1 MGFVYLSVG
10 DGMLTWILNCSIR
23 RFVLLFSILLILIL
37 SCYLVW
43 RDAAQ
48 QAIEKLYQ
56 QEKINAEQSL
66 LMQELRYSSVQIQQ
80 YLTDDSLT
88 GDSESISDAK
98 HYAELLLAQQ
108 VALTKSGEAE
118 YLTKLPEWIPQQIKI
133 GEEMT
138 QAYLSGNKTRGDELM
153 KKDPDGFDWLSDQIG
168 NSVAKQS
175 KQLAQASLAAQTEIK
190 KQEQSLH
197 SMNTWFSG
205 AVMLLVLLALFSL
218 RWKVNH
224 SINELR
230 QHLKVMTETGN
241 NLSYR
246 LPTSNQNEFSQVAS
260 MLNGLMES
268 LDHVISTIQETS
280 NVAARQVAELR
291 ASSESTEKGMG
302 QMFEQ
307 ADMLNDAVTE
317 MMDTLRNITEST
329 HAAREHTQGSRDQAD
344 EGLAKVEQ
352 TVVLI
357 QKVAGNIARSTQ
369 AILQLQA
376 DSATIGDI
384 VNLIKNIS
392 EQTNLLALNA
402 AIEAARAG
410 EAGRGFAVVADEV
423 RSLANRTQAS
433 TAEIQKK
440 IEQLQH
446 QTKVTVGLMEET
458 QSVGGQAVEQAEQAG
473 QSLTEIVQIVGQIA
487 DMNTQIAVAAE
498 QQAKVTGN
506 TAAMVEKVNEV
517 VSGVMDDTLLN
528 VQVTREVAFVIDE
541 LEQLS
546 GNFAITFDTKESR
559 KNEELVHWSDAFKIN
574 VASMDTQHEGL
585 FHAVNAAY
593 SAIKFQTG
601 SHHVQEKIAQLAEQ
615 VKQHLHSEEV
625 LLAKVKYPDL
635 VPHAKVHAAV
645 LDELASR
652 IAKAQGKGDDAFMNV
667 VLFVKIWLI
676 DHIFRVDRR
685 YSKAVIVAN
694 LQ

>member
-1 MGFVYLSVG
+1 
-10 DGMLTWILNCSIR
+10 MLTWILNCSIR
-23 RFVLLFSILLILIL
+23 RFVLIFSILLISML
-37 SCYLVW
+37 SSYLVW
-43 RDAAQ
+43 RNSVQ
-48 QAIEKLYQ
+48 KEIELLYQ
-56 QEKINAEQSL
+56 LDKGNSEQTII
-66 LMQELRYSSVQIQQ
+66 MQELRYSSVQIQQ
-80 YLTDDSLT
+80 YLTDASLT
-88 GDSESISDAK
+88 GNQESINDAK
-98 HYAELLLAQQ
+98 QYAEKILAQQ
-108 VALTKSGEAE
+108 KTLTQLGEAE
-118 YLTKLPEWIPQQIKI
+118 YLSKLPELITQQIKV

-138 QAYLSGNKTRGDELM
+138 QAYLSGNKALGDTLM
-153 KKDPDGFDWLSDQIG
+153 QKEPDGFDWLADQIG
-168 NSVAKQS
+168 SAVVNQS
-175 KQLAQASLAAQTEIK
+175 KKLAQMSLDAQTQIQEKEASLQTK
-190 KQEQSLH
+190 
-197 SMNTWFSG
+197 NTWFSG
-205 AVMLLVLLALFSL
+205 IVMFLVLLALFSL

-224 SINELR
+224 SINTLR
-230 QHLKVMTETGN
+230 QHLKRMTDTGN

-246 LPTSNQNEFSQVAS
+246 LPTGDKNEFSQVAS

-268 LDHVISTIQETS
+268 LDHVMSTIQETS
-280 NVAARQVAELR
+280 NVAARQVVELR
-291 ASSESTEKGMG
+291 TSSASTEKGMT

-317 MMDTLRNITEST
+317 MMDTLRNITDST
-329 HAAREHTQGSRDQAD
+329 FAASEHTQGSRDQAD
-344 EGLAKVEQ
+344 EGLAKVEE

-357 QKVAGNIARSTQ
+357 QKVAGNISRSTQ
-369 AILQLQA
+369 AILQLQT

-446 QTKVTVGLMEET
+446 QTKVAVGLMEET
-458 QSVGGQAVEQAEQAG
+458 QSVGEQAVSQAEQAG
-473 QSLTEIVQIVGQIA
+473 QTLTEIVQIVGQIA

-498 QQAKVTGN
+498 QQAKVNGN
-506 TAAMVEKVNEV
+506 TAAMVEKVNDV
-517 VSGVMDDTLLN
+517 VSSVMDDTLLN

-546 GNFAITFDTKESR
+546 GNFHITFDTKGER

-574 VASMDTQHEGL
+574 VPSMDLQHEGL
-585 FHAVNAAY
+585 FNAVNAAY

-601 SHHVQEKIAQLAEQ
+601 HTNVQEKIAQLAEL
-615 VKQHLHSEEV
+615 VKQHLDAEEV

-635 VPHAKVHAAV
+635 VAHAKVHSAV
-645 LDELASR
+645 LSALSSR
-652 IAKAQGKGDDAFMNV
+652 IAEAKNKDDDALMSV

-685 YSKAVIVAN
+685 YSDTVIAAN

>member
-1 MGFVYLSVG
+1 
-10 DGMLTWILNCSIR
+10 MLTWILNCSIR
-23 RFVLLFSILLILIL
+23 RFVLMFSVLLILIL
-37 SCYLVW
+37 SSYLVW
-43 RDAAQ
+43 RDSAQ
-48 QAIEKLYQ
+48 QTIEKLYQ

-80 YLTDDSLT
+80 YLTDASLT
-88 GDSESISDAK
+88 GDADSIGDAK
-98 HYAELLLAQQ
+98 RYANLLLEQQ
-108 VALTKSGEAE
+108 ATLSQLGDAE
-118 YLTKLPEWIPQQIKI
+118 YLSKLPEWIPQQIKI

-168 NSVAKQS
+168 GSVANQS
-175 KQLAQASLAAQTEIK
+175 KQLAQASLAAQAEIK
-190 KQEQSLH
+190 KQEQALH
-197 SMNTWFSG
+197 TMNAWFSG
-205 AVMLLVLLALFSL
+205 VVMLLVLLALFSL

-241 NLSYR
+241 NLAYR
-246 LPTSNQNEFSQVAS
+246 LPTTNQNEFSQVAS

-291 ASSESTEKGMG
+291 TSSASTEKGMG

-307 ADMLNDAVTE
+307 ADMLNDAVVE
-317 MMDTLRNITEST
+317 MTDTLRNITEST

-423 RSLANRTQAS
+423 RALAS
-433 TAEIQKK
+433 K
-440 IEQLQH
+440 
-446 QTKVTVGLMEET
+446 T
-458 QSVGGQAVEQAEQAG
+458 QSSTGDIQAHIVALQQGAREAVETIGKAGRQA
-473 QSLTEIVQIVGQIA
+473 
-487 DMNTQIAVAAE
+487 N
-498 QQAKVTGN
+498 
-506 TAAMVEKVNEV
+506 
-517 VSGVMDDTLLN
+517 
-528 VQVTREVAFVIDE
+528 
-541 LEQLS
+541 
-546 GNFAITFDTKESR
+546 
-559 KNEELVHWSDAFKIN
+559 
-574 VASMDTQHEGL
+574 EGL
-585 FHAVNAAY
+585 
-593 SAIKFQTG
+593 
-601 SHHVQEKIAQLAEQ
+601 L
-615 VKQHLHSEEV
+615 V
-625 LLAKVKYPDL
+625 LRDSV
-635 VPHAKVHAAV
+635 
-645 LDELASR
+645 R
-652 IAKAQGKGDDAFMNV
+652 
-667 VLFVKIWLI
+667 
-676 DHIFRVDRR
+676 
-685 YSKAVIVAN
+685 